1 MEATGHDINLKVEG
15 KTLSK
20 KISKMSHS
28 EMLRQIT
35 ELQENPEDWTQDT
48 KQTFE
53 KADMLIE
60 SPFSF
65 YSTDLRLNEDQQID
79 IANRALIRFY
89 KLQVQKISLEKEG
102 CMAEL
107 FGLRQNLEVFKKNS
121 EMAER

>member
-1 MEATGHDINLKVEG
+1 M
-15 KTLSK
+15 SK

-48 KQTFE
+48 KQTFA

-121 EMAER
+121 EMAERQIQEF